1 MEDNIY
7 NGYSEFENFF
17 NMILKRPINP
27 GHIYDTVYKAIMK
40 DNSYALYGGYP
51 KDLKIKALESLENW
65 YALTEEYEKCS
76 EIKKLID
83 KIC

>member
-1 MEDNIY
+1 
-7 NGYSEFENFF
+7 
-17 NMILKRPINP
+17 
-27 GHIYDTVYKAIMK
+27 MK

-65 YALTEEYEKCS
+65 FILTEEYEKCS

-83 KIC
+83 KIW